1 MQQSAPSSSSYL
13 AVLLVLCAEVLIYCS
28 ASWAK
33 HLFPVV
39 GAEGVTTYRLFFS
52 AAVLALVSRP
62 WQKPIPRDEWRPHLL
77 FGVGLGGMFLF
88 SYAAIRYVPLGI
100 SVGVQ
105 MLGPLVIALAA
116 SRRPRDF
123 AWVGLAATGIWLLLR
138 PDAVGQ
144 VDMRG
149 VALAGAAA
157 GCWAMYIWFGKAAC
171 ARDCCAALALA
182 MFTGGVA
189 TLPLS
194 LVTVGGALLESSSL
208 LFGLLLALSSAAVP
222 CLLEMQAL
230 RRITPKV
237 YGTLMS
243 LAPAVAALMGCFWL
257 DEQLSAGQWGGIASV
272 VAASAGM
279 TLAAE

>member
-1 MQQSAPSSSSYL
+1 MPSNTPSTSSCF

-33 HLFPVV
+33 QLFPSV

-52 AAVLALVSRP
+52 AGVLALVSRP
-62 WQKPIPRDEWRPHLL
+62 WRMTLPRGERMSHLL

-105 MLGPLVIALAA
+105 MLGPLVISLAA
-116 SRRPRDF
+116 SRRGRDF
-123 AWVGLAATGIWLLLR
+123 AWVALAAGGIWLLLR
-138 PDAVGQ
+138 PDAAGQ

-157 GCWAMYIWFGKAAC
+157 VCWAMYIWFGKVAC
-171 ARDCCAALALA
+171 ARDCCAALSLA

-194 LVTVGGALLESSSL
+194 LVTVGGAMLESSSL

-243 LAPAVAALMGCFWL
+243 LAPAVAALMGCLWL
-257 DEQLSAGQWGGIASV
+257 GEQLSMGQWGGIASV

-279 TLAAE
+279 TLATE